1 MLKFWTKI
9 GEIGVVLREY
19 PIWFRKIVTG
29 SRKQA
34 NAMNE
39 PIMDQIFMA
48 LIKQTKHHIN

>member
-9 GEIGVVLREY
+9 GEIGEVLREY